1 VNQHALEAVEFSRI
15 RDLLV
20 SRAASLPGKARAAA
34 LAPIADP
41 ERLDWLLGAVAEA
54 RALQLSQPG
63 WRAVAFPDV
72 QPALTQARAEGSAL
86 EPGALGEIAAL
97 LRRAGAVATY
107 FASAEMRAE
116 RPRLSEIAAGLF
128 VDRDFP
134 NLIDRTFEPSGEVR
148 DSASPR
154 LRDLRREHRRAQQR
168 VSDALEQMSRQFR
181 GSGEDSFV
189 TLRGG
194 RYVLSVAVTEKRRVA
209 GIVHDRSA
217 TGHTVYVEP
226 FETVEANNA
235 IAELE
240 ADERQE
246 VRRIRAELT
255 AWVRGNA
262 GRLEATAGALAR
274 LDELDA
280 RARLAQDLR
289 AERPQLDAA
298 AGTLRLVAM
307 RHPLLHLALGGR
319 TVPLDLTL
327 EGEARGLVISGPNM
341 GGKTVVLKTVGLA
354 VLMALAGLFV
364 PAGAGTIVPR
374 VDELFVDIGDEQ
386 SLESDLSTYAARLRN
401 MKAALDV
408 AGEKSLVLIDEL
420 GAGTDPEE
428 GAALGRAL
436 LEEIGRRG
444 ALCIVT
450 THHGAFKAFAAETP
464 GYANAAVEYDAETLR
479 PTYRLR
485 VGLPG
490 RSHAFELARREGWP
504 AELLERAGGYVSE
517 GTIRT
522 ETLLQQI
529 DAQRQGLEGLEV
541 ALRTERAEAERER
554 EHFGRLMTDLRR
566 KIDGV
571 RAEKALEEDRR
582 LRELRGLLGELRE
595 RLAQLPETATA
606 SEITQIRQWF
616 HERERKASA
625 LAKTSRPVP
634 RPRRAATRALPGE
647 RVVAGA
653 RAFSRSLGVEVR
665 ILSAGPDGLW
675 VEHRGRR
682 IEVPAGDLCEPAAA
696 EERAAAAD
704 ARPVTLRSD
713 SQSAVQETTGSEIDL
728 RGLTVEECLQQL
740 DRYLD
745 RAALTQLHQV
755 RIIHGKGQGILRRE
769 VQRFLE
775 EHVLVR
781 RFRDG
786 EPGEGGWGVT
796 IAFLGEAGGGRAAPP
811 ASGAGE

>member
-1 VNQHALEAVEFSRI
+1 MNEHAQEAVEFPRI

-20 SRAASLPGKARAAA
+20 ARAASVPGKARAAA
-34 LAPIADP
+34 LGPVADP

-72 QPALTQARAEGSAL
+72 RPALTQARAEGSAL
-86 EPGALGEIAAL
+86 EAGALREVGAL
-97 LRRAGAVATY
+97 LLRSGAVAAY
-107 FASAEMRAE
+107 FADSEQRAE
-116 RPRLSEIAAGLF
+116 RPRLSEIAAVLF

-134 NLIDRTFEPSGEVR
+134 GQIDRTFEPSGEVR

-154 LRDLRREHRRAQQR
+154 LRELRREHRRAQQR
-168 VSDALEQMSRQFR
+168 VGEQLEQMSRQFR

-194 RYVLSVAVTEKRRVA
+194 RYVLSVAVTEKRRVS

-217 TGHTVYVEP
+217 TGHTVYLEP

-246 VRRIRAELT
+246 VHRILAELT
-255 AWVRGNA
+255 QWVRRNA
-262 GRLEATAGALAR
+262 GRLEETVAALAR

-289 AERPQLDAA
+289 AERPQLDAT

-307 RHPLLHLALGGR
+307 RHPLLHLTLGGR

-327 EGEARGLVISGPNM
+327 EGSARGLVISGPNM

-354 VLMALAGLFV
+354 VLMALSGLFV

-374 VDELFVDIGDEQ
+374 VDDLFVDIGDEQ
-386 SLESDLSTYAARLRN
+386 SLESDVSTYAARLRN
-401 MKAALDV
+401 MKAALDA
-408 AGEKSLVLIDEL
+408 AGDRSLVLIDEL

-428 GAALGRAL
+428 GAALGRTL

-444 ALCIVT
+444 ALCVVT

-479 PTYRLR
+479 PTYRLH

-504 AELLERAGGYVSE
+504 PDLLERAGGFVSE

-522 ETLLQQI
+522 EKLLQQI
-529 DAQRQGLEGLEV
+529 DAQRQGLEGLEA
-541 ALRTERAEAERER
+541 ALRTEREEAERER
-554 EHFGRLMTDLRR
+554 EHFGRLVASLRQ

-571 RAEKALEEDRR
+571 RLEKALEEDRR
-582 LRELRGLLGELRE
+582 LRELRGLMSELRE
-595 RLAQLPETATA
+595 RLAQLPEAATVA
-606 SEITQIRQWF
+606 EIKHVRQWF
-616 HERERKASA
+616 HERERKISV
-625 LAKTSRPVP
+625 LAKTTRPVP
-634 RPRRAATRALPGE
+634 RPRPPAAKALSGE
-647 RVVAGA
+647 KLVTGA
-653 RAFSRSLGVEVR
+653 RALSRSLGVEVR
-665 ILSAGPDGLW
+665 VLSAGPDGLW

-682 IEVPAGDLCEPAAA
+682 IEVPAGDLCEPTAAEAHPAAA
-696 EERAAAAD
+696 EI
-704 ARPVTLRSD
+704 RPVALQSE
-713 SQSAVQETTGSEIDL
+713 SQAAVLESTPGEIDL
-728 RGLTVEECLQQL
+728 RGSTVEECLRQL

-745 RAALTQLHQV
+745 RAALTRLHQV

-775 EHVLVR
+775 EHALVHS
-781 RFRDG
+781 FRDG
-786 EPGEGGWGVT
+786 EPAEGGWGVT
-796 IAFLGEAGGGRAAPP
+796 IAFLDDGGGRGTRAPAP
-811 ASGAGE
+811 SGRD

>member
-1 VNQHALEAVEFSRI
+1 VNEHALEAVEFPRI
-15 RDLLV
+15 RELLV
-20 SRAASLPGKARAAA
+20 SRAASVPGKARAEA
-34 LAPIADP
+34 LAPVADP
-41 ERLDWLLGAVAEA
+41 EQLDWLLGAVGEA
-54 RALQLSQPG
+54 HALQLSQPG

-72 QPALTQARAEGSAL
+72 RPALARARAEGSAL
-86 EPGALGEIAAL
+86 EPGPLGEIADL
-97 LRRAGAVATY
+97 LRRAGAVAAY
-107 FASAEMRAE
+107 FAGAEQRAE

-128 VDRDFP
+128 IDRDFP
-134 NLIDRTFEPSGEVR
+134 GMVDRAFEPSGEVR

-154 LRDLRREHRRAQQR
+154 LRELRREHRRAQQR
-168 VSDALEQMSRQFR
+168 VSDQLEQMSRQFR

-194 RYVLSVAVTEKRRVA
+194 RYVLSVAVTEKRRVT

-217 TGHTVYVEP
+217 TGHTIYLEP

-246 VRRIRAELT
+246 VHRILAELT
-255 AWVRGNA
+255 QWVRRNA
-262 GRLEATAGALAR
+262 GRLEETVAALAR

-289 AERPQLDAA
+289 AERPLLDAA

-327 EGEARGLVISGPNM
+327 EGSARGLVISGPNM

-354 VLMALAGLFV
+354 VLMALSGLFV
-364 PAGAGTIVPR
+364 PAGAGTTVPR
-374 VDELFVDIGDEQ
+374 IDELFVDIGDEQ

-401 MKAALDV
+401 MKAALDA
-408 AGEKSLVLIDEL
+408 AGERSLVLIDEL

-436 LEEIGRRG
+436 LEEIGHRG

-450 THHGAFKAFAAETP
+450 THHGAFKAFAAETS

-479 PTYRLR
+479 PTYRLH

-504 AELLERAGGYVSE
+504 ADLLERAGAFVSE
-517 GTIRT
+517 VTIRT

-529 DAQRQGLEGLEV
+529 DAQRQGLEGLEA
-541 ALRTERAEAERER
+541 ALRTERAEAARERER
-554 EHFGRLMTDLRR
+554 FGRLMTSLRQR
-566 KIDGV
+566 IDAV
-571 RAEKALEEDRR
+571 RVEKALEEDRR
-582 LRELRGLLGELRE
+582 LRELRGLLAELRE
-595 RLAQLPETATA
+595 RLARLPETATA
-606 SEITQIRQWF
+606 AEITQIRQWF
-616 HERERKASA
+616 HERERKTAS
-625 LAKTSRPVP
+625 LAKTTRPVP
-634 RPRRAATRALPGE
+634 RPREAAIKTLTGDRLA
-647 RVVAGA
+647 AGA
-653 RAFSRSLGVEVR
+653 RAYSRSLGVEVR
-665 ILSAGPDGLW
+665 ILSAGSDGLW

-682 IEVPAGDLCEPAAA
+682 IEVPAGDLCEPRA
-696 EERAAAAD
+696 EEAHPATAA
-704 ARPVTLRSD
+704 ARPVALHSD
-713 SQSAVQETTGSEIDL
+713 SQAVVQETTRGEIDL
-728 RGLTVEECLQQL
+728 RGSTVEECLQQL

-745 RAALTQLHQV
+745 RAALTRLHQV

-775 EHVLVR
+775 EHTLVHS
-781 RFRDG
+781 FRDG

-796 IAFLGEAGGGRAAPP
+796 LAFLGDEGER
-811 ASGAGE
+811 GAGSSAPGERE